1 MSRSAA
7 RELSNLIEG
16 YGIRGEAGHSLRCG
30 MVIPFARAFGD
41 VVSPDGDGTF
51 AIGYDVRASS
61 PSLAEATSLGLRS
74 GGHHV
79 THIGACTTPQLE
91 WYVAS
96 TGLRGG
102 LMITGGCAPPQHN
115 GLHLYRQGAVPVAAA
130 EVLSA
135 LSIDDLNELF
145 AQACNPVLHQD
156 HPLQGYAAFL
166 RRRLEPANFIKLCLD
181 VGNGL
186 AGAEFEAVMAH
197 YRQLRLWR
205 IGFTPDAAFPTR
217 GPDPFAPQA
226 RTNVA
231 NCIMA
236 NGCHLGAALD
246 AGGDRLAVADERGH
260 AVAPD
265 TLGGVLALALH
276 EQHGGLLRVLYDP
289 AVRHGVVRT
298 LQRAGLDLRPQPGG
312 AAATHA
318 PLHGSNAAFY
328 FDAVGHYAFSDFPGT
343 ANALLALIVL
353 INHLTRNDEPL
364 SVQAGAV
371 EREHVPQQSTKDA

>member
-16 YGIRGEAGHSLRCG
+16 YGILGEAGHSLRCG

-61 PSLAEATSLGLRS
+61 PSLAEAASLGLRS

-115 GLHLYRQGAVPVAAA
+115 GLRLYRQDAVPVAAA

-156 HPLQGYAAFL
+156 HPLQAYAAFL

-205 IGFTPDAAFPTR
+205 VGFTPATWARRWTPTATVWPSPTNAGTQSLPTPWAAYWLWRCTNST
-217 GPDPFAPQA
+217 AA
-226 RTNVA
+226 RCACCTT
-231 NCIMA
+231 
-236 NGCHLGAALD
+236 
-246 AGGDRLAVADERGH
+246 
-260 AVAPD
+260 PP
-265 TLGGVLALALH
+265 
-276 EQHGGLLRVLYDP
+276 Y
-289 AVRHGVVRT
+289 
-298 LQRAGLDLRPQPGG
+298 
-312 AAATHA
+312 ATA
-318 PLHGSNAAFY
+318 
-328 FDAVGHYAFSDFPGT
+328 
-343 ANALLALIVL
+343 
-353 INHLTRNDEPL
+353 
-364 SVQAGAV
+364 
-371 EREHVPQQSTKDA
+371 